1 MPCLAALLIVAFP
14 RLGIVLLYLF
24 TTFFQGVYESVLI
37 PLLGF
42 IFLPL
47 TLIAYTWL
55 VKSHQPT
62 DAFFLV
68 VMAVAAIVDLGLVGG
83 SHYSRRRG

>member
-14 RLGIVLLYLF
+14 RVATVLLYLF
-24 TTFFQGVYESVLI
+24 TNFFQGVYDSVII

-55 VKSHQPT
+55 VKSHYPV
-62 DAFFLV
+62 DAFFFV
-68 VMAVAAIVDLGLVGG
+68 VMTVAVIVDLGLVGG
-83 SHYSRRRG
+83 SHYSRRA